1 MPVLSAAPGSREDIQ
16 REVIA
21 FLSRAE
27 SHGAATQGP
36 VERVDTHCSTVFLVG
51 RHAYKLKRA
60 IVFASLDY
68 TTTERREAACRAEV
82 ALNRRTAP
90 DLYLGVRS
98 INRSRSG
105 VLAFGGPGPA
115 VDWIVVMRRF
125 AQGDLFSRMAELG
138 RLTPA
143 LMRQL
148 GEEIAR
154 FHAAAA
160 VVSAR
165 GGRDGIHRA
174 IDDNHR
180 ELLRFASVLDPHR
193 LDTLHASSIAAL
205 DSIGDMLERRREEG
219 KVRRGHGDLRLANIC
234 LFEGRPTLFDC
245 VEFSED
251 VGSVDVLHD
260 LAFLLMDLVR
270 FELTALAN
278 VVLNT
283 YLDCTGDVGGLA
295 CLPLF
300 LSVRAATRSFSLAG
314 KAARQADPVMAR
326 QTLDLAR
333 AHLASACSFLDPPP
347 PILVT
352 VSGRPG
358 PETSR
363 MAERIAPHLSPEPG
377 ARVVRLTDD
386 GGAFSGMLTHVAAV
400 LSAGYSVVVDAPVL
414 CAARRE
420 SIVAVARQ
428 ADVPFTGFRLAP
440 LDDTVTAPANAQ
452 WLDVTASQGLPA
464 LLSTIRR
471 ATSRTG
477 QVGAAATDERHAR

>member
-1 MPVLSAAPGSREDIQ
+1 MPALSAAPGSREDIQ
-16 REVIA
+16 RDVIE
-21 FLSRAE
+21 FLSRVE
-27 SHGAATQGP
+27 SHGAAAEGA

-68 TTTERREAACRAEV
+68 TTTERREAACRAEL

-98 INRSRSG
+98 INRSRDG
-105 VLAFGGPGPA
+105 VLAFDGPGPA
-115 VDWIVVMRRF
+115 VDWVVVMRRF
-125 AQGDLFSRMAELG
+125 GEDDLFSRMAELG

-154 FHAAAA
+154 FHRAAD

-165 GGRDGIHRA
+165 GGRDGIRRA

-180 ELLRFASVLDPHR
+180 ELLRFASALDPHR
-193 LDTLHASSIAAL
+193 LDGLHAASIAAL
-205 DSIGDMLERRREEG
+205 DSIGEVLERRRQDG

-234 LFEGRPTLFDC
+234 LFKGRPTLFDC

-251 VGSVDVLHD
+251 VGCVDVLHD
-260 LAFLLMDLVR
+260 LAFLLMDLLR
-270 FELTALAN
+270 LELTALAN

-283 YLDCTGDVGGLA
+283 YLDSTGDVGGLI

-314 KAARQADPVMAR
+314 KAARQADPVRAR
-326 QTLDLAR
+326 ETLDLAR
-333 AHLASACSFLDPPP
+333 ATLARACSFLDPPP
-347 PILVT
+347 PLLVAM
-352 VSGRPG
+352 SGRPG

-363 MAERIAPHLSPEPG
+363 MADCIAANLSPEPG
-377 ARVVRLTDD
+377 ARVVRLTD
-386 GGAFSGMLTHVAAV
+386 GAAFSRMLTHVAAV

-420 SIVAVARQ
+420 SIADVARQ
-428 ADVPFTGFRLAP
+428 ANVPFASVRLAP
-440 LDDTVTAPANAQ
+440 LDDAAAAPADPQ
-452 WLDVTASQGLPA
+452 WVDVTAWQGLPA
-464 LLSTIRR
+464 LLATIRR

-477 QVGAAATDERHAR
+477 PRGAAAPDARHGR